1 MNRTKSQIYIITQ
14 GEEGAIQTII
24 LQTVNCNKLTVQ
36 NNREKEKNSIK
47 SKKIKKE
54 RKMKIEK
61 FKQITSTHTYLK
73 ENNSQYTE
81 NTVILA
87 EEQTGGIGT
96 KGRNWH
102 TGSNKNIA
110 MSMLF
115 RPQKNVKN
123 LEGLTIEIAKR
134 IQKIMEQKYNIKLT
148 IKEPNDL
155 MLNGKKICGILTE
168 SNTIG
173 NKINYVIISIG
184 FNVNENEFP
193 KELENIATSLY
204 KETGKEFDKE
214 KIIKIFIKSLENII

>member
-1 MNRTKSQIYIITQ
+1 
-14 GEEGAIQTII
+14 
-24 LQTVNCNKLTVQ
+24 
-36 NNREKEKNSIK
+36 
-47 SKKIKKE
+47 
-54 RKMKIEK
+54 MKIEK

-96 KGRNWH
+96 KGRSWH

-110 MSMLF
+110 MSILY
-115 RPQKNVKN
+115 RPQKDAKN
-123 LEGLTIEIAKR
+123 LDGLTIKIAEILKQAM
-134 IQKIMEQKYNIKLT
+134 QENYNIKLT

-155 MLNGKKICGILTE
+155 MLNKKKICGILTE

-184 FNVNENEFP
+184 FNVNEKEFP

-204 KETGKEFDKE
+204 KETGKEFNKQ
-214 KIIKIFIKSLENII
+214 KIIEDFIKTLENII

>member
-1 MNRTKSQIYIITQ
+1 M
-14 GEEGAIQTII
+14 
-24 LQTVNCNKLTVQ
+24 
-36 NNREKEKNSIK
+36 
-47 SKKIKKE
+47 KIKK
-54 RKMKIEK
+54 
-61 FKQITSTHTYLK
+61 FKTISSTHTYLK
-73 ENNSQYTE
+73 ENNSKYTE
-81 NTVILA
+81 NTAILA

-184 FNVNENEFP
+184 FNVNEDKFP
-193 KELENIATSLY
+193 NELENIATSLY
-204 KETGKEFDKE
+204 KETGKEFNKQ
-214 KIIKIFIKSLENII
+214 KIIEDFIKTLEDII

>member
-1 MNRTKSQIYIITQ
+1 MR
-14 GEEGAIQTII
+14 
-24 LQTVNCNKLTVQ
+24 
-36 NNREKEKNSIK
+36 
-47 SKKIKKE
+47 IKK
-54 RKMKIEK
+54 
-61 FKQITSTHTYLK
+61 FKTISSTHTYLK
-73 ENNSQYTE
+73 ENNSKYTE
-81 NTVILA
+81 NTAILS

-115 RPQKNVKN
+115 RPRKSVKN

-204 KETGKEFDKE
+204 KETGKKFDKE
-214 KIIKIFIKSLENII
+214 KIIKNFIKSLENVI

>member
-1 MNRTKSQIYIITQ
+1 M
-14 GEEGAIQTII
+14 
-24 LQTVNCNKLTVQ
+24 
-36 NNREKEKNSIK
+36 
-47 SKKIKKE
+47 KIKK
-54 RKMKIEK
+54 
-61 FKQITSTHTYLK
+61 FKTISSTHAYLK
-73 ENNSQYTE
+73 ENNSKYTE

-148 IKEPNDL
+148 IKKPNDL
-155 MLNGKKICGILTE
+155 MLNEKKICGILTE

-184 FNVNENEFP
+184 FNVNEDKFP
-193 KELENIATSLY
+193 NELENIATSLY
-204 KETGKEFDKE
+204 KETGKEFNKQ
-214 KIIKIFIKSLENII
+214 KIIEDFIKTLEDII